1 MSKNTDRFE
10 WSTGDYLHSAI
21 AWTSATDSDGLH
33 CHIALHVTYPTN
45 ALRPHVSLTVDN
57 HNNFYDTDNASDWGV
72 IERIIPRLEW
82 PKQIWA
88 GRKGDKERD
97 VDTAL
102 SKCIDDFY
110 KRDVYGSAIWAHLNK
125 EQLTFLQAS
134 DSLLI
139 REFGPRWNGL
149 IEDVLE
155 VTFPER
161 CSLDWSAIYRL
172 RDEMRK
178 LLFDLHCDAFSTMR
192 NSRPCDFSTYSLFYD
207 ARDIPEFEGMPD
219 AEEFF
224 TGEASLVATA
234 LETPFM

>member
-10 WSTGDYLHSAI
+10 WEPSNFGSEKLWANATTKGGRAAHLELHI
-21 AWTSATDSDGLH
+21 EFDGNK
-33 CHIALHVTYPTN
+33 P
-45 ALRPHVSLTVDN
+45 RPHVSLLARIG
-57 HNNFYDTDNASDWGV
+57 NNVFDTDNASDWGV
-72 IERIIPRLEW
+72 IERVMPRREW
-82 PKQIWA
+82 PKEIWA

-97 VDTAL
+97 VDAAL

-110 KRDVYGSAIWAHLNK
+110 SRDVYSNAIWAHLNK

-178 LLFDLHCDAFSTMR
+178 LLFDLHCDAFPTMR
-192 NSRPCDFSTYSLFYD
+192 NSRPCDFSTYSLFCD

>member
-97 VDTAL
+97 VDAAL

-110 KRDVYGSAIWAHLNK
+110 RHDVYSSAIWAHLNK
-125 EQLTFLQAS
+125 EQCTFLQAS
-134 DSLLI
+134 DSILV
-139 REFGPRWNGL
+139 REFGAHWNGL
-149 IEDVLE
+149 IEDVLK
-155 VTFPER
+155 VTDRELEL
-161 CSLDWSAIYRL
+161 LDWATIYRT
-172 RDEMRK
+172 RDAMRK
-178 LLFDLHCDAFSTMR
+178 LLFDLHCEAFPTMR
-192 NSRPCDFSTYSLFYD
+192 NSRPRDFSLYSLFYD
-207 ARDIPEFEGMPD
+207 ARDIPELEDMPD

-234 LETPFM
+234 LESPFM